1 MPSFRLGNEH
11 TLITDLT
18 REGGKPEESLSH
30 KMYTCTLKNKG
41 NPKGIWKSLKSLT
54 KSKNTGKITEL
65 KRADDTSET
74 DILAIANILN
84 EYFVNIASELRVNS
98 TYTEADTSK
107 LESFVSSKLNNSI
120 SQFNFVPTTVQ
131 DTQKMIGNLPSGK
144 ATGPDDINVR
154 VLKLVASVLCEPLTR
169 LFNLSLE
176 KGCFPSKW
184 KIARVTPLHKDG
196 VRDNRDNYRP
206 ISVLSVLSKLLE
218 KHVARS
224 FMDYLLQNGLLYE
237 MQYAFRQGHSTES
250 ALISLTDQILLSLDQ
265 DKVTGIVFVDFRK
278 AFDVV
283 DHQLLMTKLRLY
295 RVSDSA
301 LSWFRSYLT
310 DRQQFVTI
318 DGKRSDSLMIRQGVP
333 QGSVL
338 GPVLFL
344 LFVNDIPLHLSGSSV
359 DIYADDTTVMAS
371 AHFSDIQSL
380 TRRLDS
386 DLDAVNE
393 WASNNRMFINKAK
406 TKSLLVTGKRLR
418 KRLVDDDHPCL
429 NVTIDDSSSVEVPS
443 HKLLGVTLDRNLTFE
458 PHIDELCKKL
468 SKRLGLLKQIS
479 PYLKQRQR
487 ETYYNGVVRPTLMYG
502 SMIWDG
508 CSGVSLQRILKLQ
521 KRAAR
526 IILKADR
533 STPSIS
539 LFNSLNW
546 LPFTKQSLI
555 ERCTLAF
562 KRVHSEYYTPGYIDR
577 ILVRNSKIHNR
588 ETRFSSLNLMCPQY
602 KRETEGRRTFAA
614 RTIKKWNAIDTSIR
628 ALESVNSFKYNL
640 KKTFLTQQKAAM
652 HLFL

>member
-1 MPSFRLGNEH
+1 M
-11 TLITDLT
+11 
-18 REGGKPEESLSH
+18 
-30 KMYTCTLKNKG
+30 
-41 NPKGIWKSLKSLT
+41 
-54 KSKNTGKITEL
+54 
-65 KRADDTSET
+65 
-74 DILAIANILN
+74 
-84 EYFVNIASELRVNS
+84 NIASDLRVNS

-107 LESFVSSKLNNSI
+107 LESFVSSKLNSSM

-154 VLKLVASVLCEPLTR
+154 ILKLVASVLCEPLTR

-196 VRDNRDNYRP
+196 ARDNRDNYRP

-237 MQYAFRQGHSTES
+237 MQSAFRQGHSTES

-265 DKVTGIVFVDFRK
+265 DKVTGMVFVDFRK

-338 GPVLFL
+338 EPVLFL
-344 LFVNDIPLHLSGSSV
+344 LFVNDIPLHLSGLSV

-393 WASNNRMFINKAK
+393 WASSNRLFINKAK

-429 NVTIDDSSSVEVPS
+429 HVTIDDSRIVEERLTDERL
-443 HKLLGVTLDRNLTFE
+443 KLLPNRSFVTVRYPVIMQAFSHPNPKPYICIQT
-458 PHIDELCKKL
+458 PELLNKK
-468 SKRLGLLKQIS
+468 Q
-479 PYLKQRQR
+479 
-487 ETYYNGVVRPTLMYG
+487 
-502 SMIWDG
+502 
-508 CSGVSLQRILKLQ
+508 
-521 KRAAR
+521 
-526 IILKADR
+526 
-533 STPSIS
+533 
-539 LFNSLNW
+539 
-546 LPFTKQSLI
+546 
-555 ERCTLAF
+555 
-562 KRVHSEYYTPGYIDR
+562 
-577 ILVRNSKIHNR
+577 
-588 ETRFSSLNLMCPQY
+588 
-602 KRETEGRRTFAA
+602 
-614 RTIKKWNAIDTSIR
+614 
-628 ALESVNSFKYNL
+628 
-640 KKTFLTQQKAAM
+640 
-652 HLFL
+652 

>member
-1 MPSFRLGNEH
+1 
-11 TLITDLT
+11 
-18 REGGKPEESLSH
+18 
-30 KMYTCTLKNKG
+30 
-41 NPKGIWKSLKSLT
+41 
-54 KSKNTGKITEL
+54 
-65 KRADDTSET
+65 
-74 DILAIANILN
+74 
-84 EYFVNIASELRVNS
+84 
-98 TYTEADTSK
+98 
-107 LESFVSSKLNNSI
+107 
-120 SQFNFVPTTVQ
+120 
-131 DTQKMIGNLPSGK
+131 
-144 ATGPDDINVR
+144 
-154 VLKLVASVLCEPLTR
+154 
-169 LFNLSLE
+169 
-176 KGCFPSKW
+176 
-184 KIARVTPLHKDG
+184 
-196 VRDNRDNYRP
+196 
-206 ISVLSVLSKLLE
+206 
-218 KHVARS
+218 
-224 FMDYLLQNGLLYE
+224 
-237 MQYAFRQGHSTES
+237 
-250 ALISLTDQILLSLDQ
+250 
-265 DKVTGIVFVDFRK
+265 
-278 AFDVV
+278 
-283 DHQLLMTKLRLY
+283 
-295 RVSDSA
+295 
-301 LSWFRSYLT
+301 
-310 DRQQFVTI
+310 
-318 DGKRSDSLMIRQGVP
+318 
-333 QGSVL
+333 
-338 GPVLFL
+338 
-344 LFVNDIPLHLSGSSV
+344 
-359 DIYADDTTVMAS
+359 MAS

-380 TRRLDS
+380 TRCLDS

-429 NVTIDDSSSVEVPS
+429 NVTIDDSSIVEVPS

-487 ETYYNGVVRPTLMYG
+487 ETYYNGVVRPALMYG
-502 SMIWDG
+502 SMIRDG

-555 ERCTLAF
+555 KRCTLAF
-562 KRVHSEYYTPGYIDR
+562 KRVHSECYTPGYIDR
-577 ILVRNSKIHNR
+577 ILVRNSEIHNR

-602 KRETEGRRTFAA
+602 KRETEGGRTFAA
-614 RTIKKWNAIDTSIR
+614 RTIKKWNTIDTSIR